1 MVAAAPQAV
10 VLLGD
15 TFHDRKSEDRLARD
29 DAAALRALAGMTRL
43 IWVVGNH
50 DSDGPRDL
58 PGEDKIVT
66 PTVVT
71 VERIVYVKVP
81 AELTRPEPIAEGP
94 IAQCFDVA
102 AQRRAALQRANSKLK
117 QISEIQGTKVKP

>member
-1 MVAAAPQAV
+1 M
-10 VLLGD
+10 
-15 TFHDRKSEDRLARD
+15 
-29 DAAALRALAGMTRL
+29 RL
-43 IWVVGNH
+43 ILLTFLLSTLTACGKGNVK
-50 DSDGPRDL
+50 PDL
-58 PGEDKIVT
+58 PGADTIVT

-81 AELTRPEPIAEGP
+81 AELTRPELIAEGP

-102 AQRRAALQRANSKLK
+102 AQRRAALQRANSKLR